1 MKKTLIALAVLAA
14 SGASFAQVTISGNLT
29 MGYQA
34 NTNAGANGAGSNDSA
49 GFGVDTSEIDFA
61 ATEDLGGGWKAIA
74 KLALAGAD
82 RSGESGVTAAGA
94 SSGGVTGRN
103 ASLSLVTT
111 GGVVTLAS
119 TRAADYLSGGI
130 AGVGAYYSGWDGKVF
145 SGRTNR
151 DVVSYTL
158 PLGAFSLATSYQET
172 SVQANQGLGVGTTGA
187 PGVTGQSL
195 VTLGG
200 DYNQGPVSANFTYLN
215 FNAKEQDPTIAAAV
229 LTRDQTRLS
238 GSYNFGV
245 AKVGL
250 GAVVTNLTNI
260 VPTRA
265 NPKMTDLLLG
275 VSVPFGALTV
285 GVEFAQRK
293 MDDMLY
299 AVGVDRS
306 GTVTGSSLQVSYDLS
321 KRTSLIANYARWTQ
335 ATTTIGG
342 AAAPGLTPGQD
353 ASSQYQFLVSH
364 SF

>member
-74 KLALAGAD
+74 KMALAGAD
-82 RSGESGVTAAGA
+82 RSGESGNGTVN
-94 SSGGVTGRN
+94 GRN

-119 TRAADYLSGGI
+119 TKASDYLSGGI
-130 AGVGAYYSGWDGKVF
+130 AGVGAYGWGGKVF

-158 PLGAFSLATSYQET
+158 PLGAFTLATSYQET

-215 FNAKEQDPTIAAAV
+215 FNAKEQNPAPAAAGV

-238 GSYNFGV
+238 GSYDLGV
-245 AKVGL
+245 VKLGL
-250 GAVVTNLTNI
+250 GAVVTNLTSM
-260 VPTRA
+260 VATTA

-299 AVGVDRS
+299 AVDLDRS
-306 GTVTGSSLQVSYDLS
+306 GTTTGSSLQVSYDLS

-335 ATTTIGG
+335 STTTVLGNTV
-342 AAAPGLTPGQD
+342 PGLTPGQD